1 MNAQSYVSPEEV
13 RQALRQIYRN
23 DSETNLQNALAR
35 SLADG
40 LKPVNEKGR
49 WKPSPLL
56 VLILLLFCAMVGVF
70 IYFSIGVR
78 V

>member
-1 MNAQSYVSPEEV
+1 MNAQGYVSPEEV

-23 DSETNLQNALAR
+23 DSETNLQNALAK

-40 LKPVNEKGR
+40 LKPVDEKSR

-56 VLILLLFCAMVGVF
+56 LLAFSLLCAITGVF
-70 IYFSIGVR
+70 LYFSIGGR
-78 V
+78 Q

>member
-1 MNAQSYVSPEEV
+1 MCAQSYVSAEEV

-35 SLADG
+35 SLADE

-56 VLILLLFCAMVGVF
+56 VLTVVLLCALAGIF
-70 IYFSIGVR
+70 IYFSFRGR
-78 V
+78 

>member
-1 MNAQSYVSPEEV
+1 MHAQSYVSAEEV

-23 DSETNLQNALAR
+23 DSEINLQNALAQ
-35 SLADG
+35 SLADE

-56 VLILLLFCAMVGVF
+56 VLVFVLLCALTGVF
-70 IYFSIGVR
+70 LYFSIGAR
-78 V
+78 P

>member
-1 MNAQSYVSPEEV
+1 MYAQSYVSAEEV

-23 DSETNLQNALAR
+23 DSEINLPNALAQ
-35 SLADG
+35 SMADE

-56 VLILLLFCAMVGVF
+56 VLVFVLLCALTGVF
-70 IYFSIGVR
+70 LYFSIGMHP
-78 V
+78 

>member
-1 MNAQSYVSPEEV
+1 MNAQGYVSAEEV
-13 RQALRQIYRN
+13 RHALEQIYRN

-35 SLADG
+35 SLADE

-56 VLILLLFCAMVGVF
+56 VLVFVLLCALTGVF
-70 IYFSIGVR
+70 LYFSIGVLP
-78 V
+78 

>member
-1 MNAQSYVSPEEV
+1 MDAQGYVSPEEV

-23 DSETNLQNALAR
+23 DSETNLQNAVAQ

-40 LKPVNEKGR
+40 LKPVDEKGR

-56 VLILLLFCAMVGVF
+56 LLAFSLLCALAGIF
-70 IYFSIGVR
+70 LYFSIGGHQ
-78 V
+78 